1 MPPGPVKKGP
11 QALGRSRGGF
21 STKLHVAGDGAGG
34 LLAFAL
40 TAGQAGDAPQ
50 AADLLTP
57 LLAPARQVL
66 ADTAYD
72 SDAIRVQIAET
83 GAVAVIPPRPNR
95 LVPPPLDPL
104 TYRDRNQVER
114 LINRLKQFRRVATRY
129 DKLADSYAAFV
140 QLRAIT
146 LWLN

>member
-1 MPPGPVKKGP
+1 M
-11 QALGRSRGGF
+11 
-21 STKLHVAGDGAGG
+21 AGDGAGG

-50 AADLLTP
+50 AADLLAP

-72 SDAIRVQIAET
+72 SDALRAQIAQT

-95 LVPPPLDPL
+95 LQPPHLDPL
-104 TYRDRNQVER
+104 AYGDRNQVER

-129 DKLADSYAAFV
+129 DKLAHSYAAFV